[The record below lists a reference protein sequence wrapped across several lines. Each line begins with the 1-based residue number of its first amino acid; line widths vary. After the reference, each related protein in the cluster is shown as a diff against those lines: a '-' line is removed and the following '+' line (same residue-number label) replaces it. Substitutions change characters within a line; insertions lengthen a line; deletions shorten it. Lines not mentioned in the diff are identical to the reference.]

1 MKQLGSFLKFISF
14 WLFVF
19 LIERI
24 TFFVYHFEKIKS
36 DSFNEYLLLFIK
48 GIRLDLSMIGYFL
61 LIPTLLLIVNL
72 FISNKKV
79 LNRIVNI
86 YSLVLLIIVI
96 ILGIID
102 LNIYSEWGTKI
113 NSRAIEFL
121 ILSPG
126 EAMASSASS
135 PLFSS
140 FLIILFQFSICYYI
154 FKKISILEYHKE
166 NIFIQILIIPII
178 AFVSVMMLR
187 GGLQLAPINQS
198 AVYFSNKNAV
208 NHAALN
214 TEWNLMH
221 SVIENHFSTENPY
234 VFMPDNEAQNII
246 DSLYKNDNQ
255 KLEQILTKE
264 RPNIVFIILESYTS
278 DVVESFGGEK
288 NVSPFIHKYASSGLK
303 FSNIYASG
311 DRTDK
316 GMIAILSAFPT
327 QAVRTIIQQ
336 PDKFEKLPAIP
347 KILKSNGYTT
357 AFYYGGE
364 SEFANFKSY
373 LISTQFEK
381 IIDKNDFNS
390 NQMNSKWG
398 AHDGFLFDKALEDMR
413 QLKEPFMSTILTLSS
428 HEPFEVPIPNKF
440 NGDDLPSKFRKAA
453 NYTDLCFG
461 EFMAKAEKEN
471 WYKNSLFVVVA
482 DHGHR
487 LPKEYDN
494 AYDYRKFRIPLFF
507 YGDVIND
514 KYNKKTID
522 KIGSQTDIA
531 STLLSQININ
541 DSSFH
546 WSSNLL
552 DNSNAGFAFY
562 SYDNGIGWVDNQNII
577 NVDNVRK
584 EIIFQKSD
592 SLNTIQKKKTAQA
605 YMQSVFKTYLSY

>member
-1 MKQLGSFLKFISF
+1 MKQLLSVFKYILF

-19 LIERI
+19 FIERI
-24 TFFVYHFEKIKS
+24 TFFIYHIDKIKS
-36 DSFNEYLLLFIK
+36 DDSLEYLILFIK
-48 GIRLDLSMIGYFL
+48 GIRLDMSMTGYFL
-61 LIPTLLLIVNL
+61 LIPTLLLVINIFV
-72 FISNKKV
+72 SNKKI
-79 LNRIVNI
+79 LNKTVHI
-86 YSLVLLIIVI
+86 YTILLLTIVI
-96 ILGIID
+96 FLGAVD

-121 ILSPG
+121 VLSPG

-140 FLIILFQFSICYYI
+140 FLIILIQAAFIYFAY
-154 FKKISILEYHKE
+154 KKIGRLQYHKE
-166 NIFIQILIIPII
+166 KIIIQVISIPLFAFI
-178 AFVSVMMLR
+178 SVMMLR

-198 AVYFSNKNAV
+198 AVYFSNKSSI

-234 VFMPDNEAQNII
+234 IFIGDQESDSIV
-246 DSLYKNDNQ
+246 DSLYANEKNSFE
-255 KLEQILTKE
+255 KILKTE
-264 RPNIVFIILESYTS
+264 HPNIVFIILESYTS
-278 DVVESFGGEK
+278 DVVEHFGGE
-288 NVSPFIHKYASSGLK
+288 NDVSPFISKYASKGLS

-327 QAVRTIIQQ
+327 QAIRTIIQQ

-347 KILKSNGYTT
+347 KTLKSQGYST

-373 LISTQFEK
+373 LISTQFDK
-381 IIDKNDFNS
+381 IIDKNDFES

-413 QLKEPFMSTILTLSS
+413 TLKEPFMSTILTLSS

-440 NGDDLPSKFRKAA
+440 KGEDLPSLFRKSA

-461 EFMAKAEKEN
+461 EFMTKAEKEK
-471 WYKNSLFVVVA
+471 WYKNTLFVVVA

-487 LPKEYDN
+487 LPKEYNN

-507 YGDVIND
+507 YGDVINSEFS
-514 KYNKKTID
+514 NKVIS

-531 STLLSQININ
+531 STLLSQLNLS
-541 DSSFH
+541 DTAFK
-546 WSSNLL
+546 WSKNLL
-552 DNSNAGFAFY
+552 NEKSNDFAFY
-562 SYDNGIGWVDNQNII
+562 SFDNGIGWVDKQVTI
-577 NVDNVRK
+577 NVDNVSRN
-584 EIIFQKSD
+584 IIYQSD
-592 SLNTIQKKKTAQA
+592 SSLSIANKKKVAQA
-605 YMQSVFKTYLSY
+605 YMQKVFKTYMNY